1 MPFIR
6 DKKKLSGKL
15 ILDDPIIYLFFCYFT
30 HEFILIYKI

>member
-15 ILDDPIIYLFFCYFT
+15 ILDDPIIYLFFV
-30 HEFILIYKI
+30 ILLMSLF